1 MGARLFNNI
10 GEIMPKVAMNSSKTL
25 ESNDSKSG
33 PEKRG
38 QRLKSLRMMTG
49 LSRKALEEEYHI
61 SASTIQS
68 WEDAKAGGLTEKGAK
83 RAIAVFKEEGIRC
96 GVDWLLYGIGTPPQ
110 LSNKLFD
117 GSNERPEPIEVPTE
131 DRAIVNELLV
141 FRQNNPDAVEYIITD
156 DGMTPAFAIG
166 DYVAGKRRLAPHLET
181 VIGKN
186 CIIETRDNEILFRRV
201 KAGSRPGLYTLT
213 CVNPDTSVR
222 DITLYDREI
231 ISAAPVIWH
240 RKKDFS

>member
-1 MGARLFNNI
+1 
-10 GEIMPKVAMNSSKTL
+10 MPKVAMNSSKTL
-25 ESNDSKSG
+25 ESKDSKSG

-49 LSRKALEEEYHI
+49 LSRKAFEEQYHI

-68 WEDAKAGGLTEKGAK
+68 WEDAKAGGLTEKGA
-83 RAIAVFKEEGIRC
+83 RRVISVFKEEGIRC

-110 LSNKLFD
+110 LSNKLFENPGD
-117 GSNERPEPIEVPTE
+117 RPEPIEVPTE

-141 FRQNNPDAVEYIITD
+141 FRQNNPDAVEYIIID
-156 DGMTPAFAIG
+156 DGMSPAFAVG
-166 DYVAGKRRLAPHLET
+166 DYVAGKRRSSLHLDS

-186 CIIETRDNEILFRRV
+186 CIVETRDNEILFRRV
-201 KAGSRPGLYTLT
+201 KAGSKSGVYTLT

-222 DITLYDREI
+222 DITLYDRELL
-231 ISAAPVIWH
+231 SAAPVIWH